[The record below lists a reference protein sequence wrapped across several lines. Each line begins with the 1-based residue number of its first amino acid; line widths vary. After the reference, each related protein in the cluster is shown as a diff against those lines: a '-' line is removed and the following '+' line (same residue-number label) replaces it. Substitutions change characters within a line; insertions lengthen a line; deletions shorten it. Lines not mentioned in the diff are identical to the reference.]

1 MTTMKSLAV
10 VALLFGGTSLALAQ
24 TPPTTGPQAPANI
37 GAAPAGGAG
46 YTGNQAAPSRHAAK
60 HNKKIFL
67 SAKGTHHKGSKLTPA
82 GNAKPKL
89 QQ

>member
-24 TPPTTGPQAPANI
+24 TPPTTGPQEPANI
-37 GAAPAGGAG
+37 SAVPAGGAG
-46 YTGNQAAPSRHAAK
+46 YTGNQAARHAAK